1 MQLSE
6 IYGSMFI
13 KGDKQMS
20 DKKFILVVDDDPDL
34 VESVSM
40 KLESENFIVEKAYDG
55 VEALEKINEKQPDLV
70 LLDVMMPNKNGYELC
85 EELKGDAQYKDIIV
99 VLLTAVGDA
108 VTSTNYTHIDGKT
121 NMADDFIPKP
131 IDLDK
136 LVEIIKDNLE

>member
-1 MQLSE
+1 
-6 IYGSMFI
+6 
-13 KGDKQMS
+13 MS

-40 KLESENFIVEKAYDG
+40 KLESENFTVGKAYDG
-55 VEALEKINEKQPDLV
+55 VEALEKIKEKQPDLV
-70 LLDVMMPNKNGYELC
+70 LLDVMMPNKNGYDLC
-85 EELKGDAQYKDIIV
+85 EELKSDAQYKDIVV

>member
-1 MQLSE
+1 
-6 IYGSMFI
+6 
-13 KGDKQMS
+13 MS
-20 DKKFILVVDDDPDL
+20 DKKFILVVDDDQDL

-40 KLESENFIVEKAYDG
+40 KLESENFAVEKAYDG
-55 VEALEKINEKQPDLV
+55 VEALEKIKEKQPDLV
-70 LLDVMMPNKNGYELC
+70 LLDVMMPNKNGYDLC
-85 EELKGDAQYKDIIV
+85 EELKGDAQYKNIVV

-136 LVEIIKDNLE
+136 LVEIVKDNLE

>member
-1 MQLSE
+1 VLSNL
-6 IYGSMFI
+6 Y

-20 DKKFILVVDDDPDL
+20 DKKYILVVDDDPDL

-40 KLESENFIVEKAYDG
+40 KLESENFTVEKAYDG
-55 VEALEKINEKQPDLV
+55 VEALDKIKEKQPDLV

-85 EELKGDAQYKDIIV
+85 DELKGDEQYKDIVV

-121 NMADDFIPKP
+121 TMADDFIPKP

-136 LVEIIKDNLE
+136 MVEIVRDNLE